1 MTVAHPDGALLDDLA
16 ARIDTAIRTA
26 LNGARD
32 VALVNFP
39 NHNNP
44 GDVAIWLGALASLR
58 RLGVRVRYQC
68 AWCTFSPE
76 ALARALPEG
85 PVLINGGGNF
95 GDLYQGQQGL
105 RERLLAELTDR
116 DLIQLPQ
123 SIHFADPANLDRV
136 RSLIANHGRVTLMM
150 REDRSERFARE
161 YFDAPVHLV
170 PDMAL
175 ALQRIDPPAG
185 PARTD
190 VLWLH
195 RMEGDAEYVDHGFVV
210 GPGVREVEWLHEQ
223 YPEPGWSRG
232 HRRARERNMDLIG
245 RCRNAPDEARRRWK
259 RLARTFVPLSEGY
272 LRRGMEIVGAGR
284 VLVTDKLHGHLLALL
299 AGIPHVVLDNSYGK
313 VSGVYR
319 TWTSD
324 STLSHWADTGTAANE
339 RAQELLQRAGVG

>member
-1 MTVAHPDGALLDDLA
+1 MTAAHPDGALLDDLA

-26 LNGARD
+26 LNGARN

-105 RERLLAELTDR
+105 RERLFAELTDR
-116 DLIQLPQ
+116 HLIQLPQ
-123 SIHFADPANLDRV
+123 SIHFGQQDNLDRV
-136 RSLIANHGRVTLMM
+136 RTLIADHGRVTLMM
-150 REDRSERFARE
+150 REDRSERFAAE
-161 YFDAPVHLV
+161 NFDASVHLV

-175 ALQRIDPPAG
+175 ALRRIERPVGSPQSDM
-185 PARTD
+185 
-190 VLWLH
+190 LWLH
-195 RMEGDAEYVDHGFVV
+195 RMEGDAEYVDHGFPL
-210 GPGVREVEWLHEQ
+210 GEGVREVEWIRPQENE
-223 YPEPGWSRG
+223 PEWSRS
-232 HRRARERNMDLIG
+232 HEKAREQNARLLEE
-245 RCRNAPDEARRRWK
+245 CRNDPEAARRRWK
-259 RLARTFVPLSEGY
+259 RLARTFAPLSEGY
-272 LRRGMEIVGAGR
+272 VRRGMEIIATGR
-284 VLVTDKLHGHLLALL
+284 VLVTDKLHGHILSLL

-319 TWTSD
+319 TWTKD
-324 STLSHWADTGTAANE
+324 STLSHWADSGAEAHE
-339 RAQELLQRAGVG
+339 RAQEFLPEAGVR